1 MVQCEMGQWY
11 VAYSKPRKEDVAQFH
26 LLRKGVEVFF
36 PRLLLAQSL
45 PKHRQLVPLFPN
57 YLFVK
62 IQEPEEFGYARW
74 SPGVNCLVSFNGTP
88 APVDEAIIMFLKE
101 QATPE
106 GILIARS
113 TLQVG
118 QEVQIIKGS
127 FSGLV
132 GVIQNPPDAKG
143 RVRVLMQLLSRQV
156 KVDVP
161 VHFVESRWV
170 MAGQEGQKLAS

>member
-1 MVQCEMGQWY
+1 MWRTLSLVRRMWPNSICCE
-11 VAYSKPRKEDVAQFH
+11 
-26 LLRKGVEVFF
+26 KGWRFLF

-74 SPGVNCLVSFNGTP
+74 SPGVNSLVSFNGTP

-118 QEVQIIKGS
+118 QEV
-127 FSGLV
+127 
-132 GVIQNPPDAKG
+132 
-143 RVRVLMQLLSRQV
+143 
-156 KVDVP
+156 
-161 VHFVESRWV
+161 H
-170 MAGQEGQKLAS
+170 